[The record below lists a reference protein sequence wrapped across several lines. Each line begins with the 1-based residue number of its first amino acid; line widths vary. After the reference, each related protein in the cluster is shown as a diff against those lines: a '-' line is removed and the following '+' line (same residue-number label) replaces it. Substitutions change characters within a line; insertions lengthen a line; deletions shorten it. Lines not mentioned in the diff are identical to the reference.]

1 MIPRYDFCP
10 DIDGTW
16 AVLDL
21 ISGDPAV
28 VAGVEMVRMRLER
41 AERVTELLNVRAARK
56 KPKMGA

>member
-1 MIPRYDFCP
+1 MTPRYDYCP
-10 DIDGTW
+10 DVDGTW

-41 AERVTELLNVRAARK
+41 AERVTELLNVRAARRRQ
-56 KPKMGA
+56 GAG